1 MSSKMSHQT
10 SKNSLKESKVVGMDS
25 IDSQL
30 LKDNLSEF
38 FKNSKE
44 KLSKLKVEIE
54 DLETENVRQTHENKM
69 LQIRNNELIQY
80 NEELDLRLKGMKE
93 KILIAQK
100 NKLQIQNQIK
110 DLRKDIDGI
119 SKDIDSM
126 KINNQ
131 YKVKIIQ
138 NEIDHVNVIKENNIK
153 GIRAKIQIEQNNHDN
168 MLSKMAEMKDQ
179 ISKYK
184 ELIKGASSDDNV
196 RNKQIVKETVEMT
209 KFLTNL

>member
-1 MSSKMSHQT
+1 MSSKISHQT
-10 SKNSLKESKVVGMDS
+10 SKNSLKESKVGMDS

-100 NKLQIQNQIK
+100 NKLQLQNQIK

-179 ISKYK
+179 ITKYK
-184 ELIKGASSDDNV
+184 ELIKNASSDDNV

>member
-1 MSSKMSHQT
+1 MSHNT
-10 SKNSLKESKVVGMDS
+10 SKHSLKESKLGADS

-44 KLSKLKVEIE
+44 KLNRLKNEIE
-54 DLETENVRQTHENKM
+54 DLENENQRQTHENKM

-80 NEELDLRLKGMKE
+80 NEELNLRIKGMKE
-93 KILIAQK
+93 KMLIAQK
-100 NKLQIQNQIK
+100 NKAKLQGQTR
-110 DLRKDIDGI
+110 DLRRDIDSI

-131 YKVKIIQ
+131 FKVKLIQ
-138 NEIDHVNVIKENNIK
+138 NDIDHVNVIKENNIK
-153 GIRAKIQIEQNNHDN
+153 ALRNKIQVEQNYQD
-168 MLSKMAEMKDQ
+168 S
-179 ISKYK
+179 
-184 ELIKGASSDDNV
+184 LIKKMNEIKDEIASYKDLIKRTTSEDNS
-196 RNKQIVKETVEMT
+196 RNKQIVKETNEMT

>member
-1 MSSKMSHQT
+1 MSHQT

-100 NKLQIQNQIK
+100 
-110 DLRKDIDGI
+110 I
-119 SKDIDSM
+119 SYKFKTKS
-126 KINNQ
+126 KI
-131 YKVKIIQ
+131 
-138 NEIDHVNVIKENNIK
+138 
-153 GIRAKIQIEQNNHDN
+153 
-168 MLSKMAEMKDQ
+168 
-179 ISKYK
+179 
-184 ELIKGASSDDNV
+184 
-196 RNKQIVKETVEMT
+196 
-209 KFLTNL
+209 